1 MNHLLQAIQTLW
13 FLSNYGP
20 LLYSKLWKKLYCR
33 SWDTNLHDLGSQLCQ
48 NCPFDPKHIFGGNS
62 CPPPGPFDREASD
75 ILKRAV
81 YILT

>member
-1 MNHLLQAIQTLW
+1 MVPCYTPNFEKIFTVDPQVRD
-13 FLSNYGP
+13 S
-20 LLYSKLWKKLYCR
+20 
-33 SWDTNLHDLGSQLCQ
+33 NLHDLGSQLCQ
-48 NCPFDPKHIFGGNS
+48 NYPFDPKHIFGRNS